1 MGHKG
6 ISVLGP
12 EIGSIVLSYIKL
24 LSTVSVSRELSKGD
38 NLKIAHV
45 RIVVQVNDFVIHV
58 NDFAT
63 QS

>member
-12 EIGSIVLSYIKL
+12 EIGSIVPSYIKL